1 MGVQSVSNRSAALD
15 FGVTAPNI
23 AGHKTTFLNRSGF
36 RFGAR
41 LLQLYF
47 IIGLLALA
55 GVWFFY
61 SQYILIRLS
70 RSWQGYVLTLSAQL
84 ENDTQLRSRI
94 YAKFM
99 SRATEPSEG
108 SSPELDIIFDEI
120 IQKLDFPVIITDAKG
135 RPTSWRNLPV
145 EDPDSAQLT
154 GLMYVLDSEH
164 EPVPLAVAEGDST
177 RKLGEIHYGLSASAV
192 TLRNVNANLMRSVR
206 SLTVFSVLQVLLL
219 VGFVIVGIW
228 GILSYKRREQEHI
241 WTALAKETA
250 HQMATPLSSFGAWI
264 DMLRERAPDV
274 TIEMEQDLVR
284 MKEVLDRFSRIGM
297 PPELTPH
304 RVGSAIERSVA
315 FVRRRAPKTV
325 AFAVE
330 IVDDVMV
337 RVDDVLFSW
346 MLENLLKN
354 SVDAI
359 GTRPGEVRVRCALA
373 ADRRFLEIEVTD
385 SGEGVKTDRLFEP
398 GVTTKKYGWGVG
410 LTLAKRIVESYHQ
423 GRLILKESQPGRT
436 VFSIFLPVNRDA
448 ERKS

>member
-1 MGVQSVSNRSAALD
+1 LNRSA
-15 FGVTAPNI
+15 
-23 AGHKTTFLNRSGF
+23 F

-47 IIGLLALA
+47 ILGLLALA

-61 SQYILIRLS
+61 SQYLLIRLS
-70 RSWQGYVLTLSAQL
+70 RSWQGYVSTLSAQL
-84 ENDTQLRSRI
+84 ENDTQLRTRI

-120 IQKLDFPVIITDAKG
+120 IRKLDFPVIITNARG

-145 EDPDSAQLT
+145 ENPDSAQLV

-164 EPVPLAVAEGDST
+164 EPVPLAVAEGDSL

-192 TLRNVNANLMRSVR
+192 TLRNVNANLVRSVR

-219 VGFVIVGIW
+219 IAFVIIGIW
-228 GILSYKRREQEHI
+228 GVLVYKRQEQEHI

-250 HQMATPLSSFGAWI
+250 HQMATPLSSFSAWL
-264 DMLRERAPDV
+264 DVLRERAPDV
-274 TIEMEQDLVR
+274 TQEMEQDLVR

-304 RVGSAIERSVA
+304 RVGPAIERSVA

-325 AFAVE
+325 AFATEV
-330 IVDDVMV
+330 VDDATV

-359 GTRPGEVRVRCALA
+359 GTRPGEVKVRCAVA
-373 ADRRFLEIEVTD
+373 ADGRFLEIEVTD
-385 SGEGVKTDRLFEP
+385 SGEGVKTDRLFEA

-410 LTLAKRIVESYHQ
+410 LTLARRIVESYHK
-423 GRLILKESQPGRT
+423 GKLLLKESQPGRT
-436 VFSIFLPVNRDA
+436 VFSIYLPVTGRA
-448 ERKS
+448 EKES

>member
-1 MGVQSVSNRSAALD
+1 
-15 FGVTAPNI
+15 
-23 AGHKTTFLNRSGF
+23 LNRSEF

-47 IIGLLALA
+47 ILGLLALA
-55 GVWFFY
+55 GVWFFF
-61 SQYILIRLS
+61 SQYLLIRLS
-70 RSWQGYVLTLSAQL
+70 RSWQGYVSTLSAQL
-84 ENDTQLRSRI
+84 ENDTQLRSRM

-108 SSPELDIIFDEI
+108 SSPELDIIFDEVI
-120 IQKLDFPVIITDAKG
+120 RKLDFPVIVTDAKG
-135 RPTSWRNLPV
+135 TPTSWRNLPV
-145 EDPDSAQLT
+145 EKPDSAQLV
-154 GLMYVLDSEH
+154 GLTYVLDSEH
-164 EPVPLAVAEGDST
+164 EPVPLLVAEGDST

-192 TLRNVNANLMRSVR
+192 TLRNVNANLVRSVR
-206 SLTVFSVLQVLLL
+206 YLAVFSVLQVLLL
-219 VGFVIVGIW
+219 VGFVIVGVW
-228 GILSYKRREQEHI
+228 GVLAYKRREQEHI
-241 WTALAKETA
+241 WTAMAKETA
-250 HQMATPLSSFGAWI
+250 HQMATPLSSFSAWL
-264 DMLRERAPDV
+264 DVLRERAPDV
-274 TIEMEQDLVR
+274 TKEMEQDLVR

-304 RVGSAIERSVA
+304 RVGQAIERSVA

-325 AFAVE
+325 TFTTEV
-330 IVDDVMV
+330 VDDATMF
-337 RVDDVLFSW
+337 VDDVLFSW

-359 GTRPGEVRVRCALA
+359 GTKPGEIRVRSALS

-410 LTLAKRIVESYHQ
+410 LTLAKRIVESYHR

-436 VFSIFLPVNRDA
+436 VFSILLPVTDKA
-448 ERKS
+448 

>member
-1 MGVQSVSNRSAALD
+1 M
-15 FGVTAPNI
+15 
-23 AGHKTTFLNRSGF
+23 NRSGF

-47 IIGLLALA
+47 ILGLLALA
-55 GVWFFY
+55 GVWFFF
-61 SQYILIRLS
+61 SQYLLIQLS
-70 RSWQGYVLTLSAQL
+70 RSWQGYVSTLSAQL
-84 ENDTQLRSRI
+84 ENDTQLRSRM

-120 IQKLDFPVIITDAKG
+120 IRKLDFPVIVTDARG

-145 EDPDSAQLT
+145 ENPDSTQLV

-192 TLRNVNANLMRSVR
+192 TLRNVNANLVRSVR
-206 SLTVFSVLQVLLL
+206 YLTVFSVLQVLLL
-219 VGFVIVGIW
+219 IGFVIVGIW
-228 GILSYKRREQEHI
+228 GILAYKRREQEHI

-250 HQMATPLSSFGAWI
+250 HQMATPLSSFSAWL
-264 DMLRERAPDV
+264 DVLRERAPDV
-274 TIEMEQDLVR
+274 TKEMEQDLVR

-304 RVGSAIERSVA
+304 RVGAAIERSVA

-325 AFAVE
+325 ILAAEV
-330 IVDDVMV
+330 VDDAMV

-359 GTRPGEVRVRCALA
+359 GTKPGEVRVRSALS

-385 SGEGVKTDRLFEP
+385 SGEGVKTERLFEP

-423 GRLILKESQPGRT
+423 GKLLLKESQPGRT
-436 VFSIFLPVNRDA
+436 VFSIFLPVNRGADK
-448 ERKS
+448 ES

>member
-1 MGVQSVSNRSAALD
+1 MSNRIALLD
-15 FGVTAPNI
+15 FGAPVSSI
-23 AGHKTTFLNRSGF
+23 TGHKTTFLNRSGF

-70 RSWQGYVLTLSAQL
+70 QSWQGYVSTLSAQL

-145 EDPDSAQLT
+145 ENPDSARLV

-274 TIEMEQDLVR
+274 TQEMEQDLVR

-315 FVRRRAPKTV
+315 FVRRRAPRTV
-325 AFAVE
+325 AFAAE
-330 IVDDVMV
+330 IVDDAAV
-337 RVDDVLFSW
+337 RVDNVLFSW

-359 GTRPGEVRVRCALA
+359 GTKPGEVRVRCALS

-423 GRLILKESQPGRT
+423 GRLVLKESQPGRT
-436 VFSIFLPVNRDA
+436 IFSIFLPVDRGA
-448 ERKS
+448 EKES

>member
-1 MGVQSVSNRSAALD
+1 MSRS
-15 FGVTAPNI
+15 
-23 AGHKTTFLNRSGF
+23 RF

-55 GVWFFY
+55 GVWFFF
-61 SQYILIRLS
+61 SQFLLIRLS
-70 RSWQGYVLTLSAQL
+70 RSWQGYVSTLSAQL

-99 SRATEPSEG
+99 ARATEPSEG

-120 IQKLDFPVIITDAKG
+120 IRKLDFPVIVTDARGK
-135 RPTSWRNLPV
+135 PTSWRNLPV
-145 EDPDSAQLT
+145 ESPDSVQLA

-164 EPVPLAVAEGDST
+164 EPVPLIVTEGDAT

-192 TLRNVNANLMRSVR
+192 TLRNVNANLVRSVR
-206 SLTVFSVLQVLLL
+206 YLAVFSVLQVLLL
-219 VGFVIVGIW
+219 VGFVIVGVW
-228 GILSYKRREQEHI
+228 GVLVYKRREQEHI

-250 HQMATPLSSFGAWI
+250 HQMATPLSSFSAWL
-264 DMLRERAPDV
+264 DVLRERAPDA
-274 TIEMEQDLVR
+274 TKEMEQDLIR

-304 RVGSAIERSVA
+304 QVGPAIERSVA

-325 AFAVE
+325 AFATE
-330 IVDDVMV
+330 IADNAMV
-337 RVDDVLFSW
+337 LVDDVLFSW

-359 GTRPGEVRVRCALA
+359 GTKPGEVRVRSTLS
-373 ADRRFLEIEVTD
+373 ADKRLLEIEVTD

-410 LTLAKRIVESYHQ
+410 LTLAKRIAESYHR
-423 GRLILKESQPGRT
+423 GKLLLKESQPGRT
-436 VFSIFLPVNRDA
+436 VFSIFLPVSQGPGK
-448 ERKS
+448 ES

>member
-1 MGVQSVSNRSAALD
+1 
-15 FGVTAPNI
+15 
-23 AGHKTTFLNRSGF
+23 LNRSGF

-47 IIGLLALA
+47 ILGLLALA
-55 GVWFFY
+55 GVWFFF
-61 SQYILIRLS
+61 SQYLLIRLS
-70 RSWQGYVLTLSAQL
+70 RSWQGYVSTLSAQL
-84 ENDTQLRSRI
+84 ENDTQLRSRM

-120 IQKLDFPVIITDAKG
+120 IRKLDFPVIVTDARG
-135 RPTSWRNLPV
+135 RPISWRNLPV
-145 EDPDSAQLT
+145 ENPDSTQLV

-192 TLRNVNANLMRSVR
+192 TLRNVNANLVRSVR
-206 SLTVFSVLQVLLL
+206 YLTVFSVLQVLLL
-219 VGFVIVGIW
+219 IGFVIVGIW
-228 GILSYKRREQEHI
+228 GILAYKRREQEHI

-250 HQMATPLSSFGAWI
+250 HQMATPLSSFSAWL
-264 DMLRERAPDV
+264 DVLRERAPDV
-274 TIEMEQDLVR
+274 TKEMEQDLVR

-304 RVGSAIERSVA
+304 RVGAAIERSVA

-325 AFAVE
+325 ILAAEV
-330 IVDDVMV
+330 VDDAMV

-359 GTRPGEVRVRCALA
+359 GTKPGEVKVRSALST
-373 ADRRFLEIEVTD
+373 DRRFLEIEVTD
-385 SGEGVKTDRLFEP
+385 SGEGVKTERLFEP

-423 GRLILKESQPGRT
+423 GRLLLKESQPGRT
-436 VFSIFLPVNRDA
+436 VFSIFLPLSRDA
-448 ERKS
+448 EKES

>member
-1 MGVQSVSNRSAALD
+1 MSRSE
-15 FGVTAPNI
+15 
-23 AGHKTTFLNRSGF
+23 F

-47 IIGLLALA
+47 ILGLLALA
-55 GVWFFY
+55 GVWFFF
-61 SQYILIRLS
+61 SQYLLIRLS
-70 RSWQGYVLTLSAQL
+70 RSWQGYVSTLSTQL
-84 ENDTQLRSRI
+84 ENDTQLRSRM

-108 SSPELDIIFDEI
+108 SSPELDIIFDEVI
-120 IQKLDFPVIITDAKG
+120 RKLDFPVIVTDAKG
-135 RPTSWRNLPV
+135 TPTSWRNLPV
-145 EDPDSAQLT
+145 ENPDSTQVL
-154 GLMYVLDSEH
+154 GLVHVLDSEH

-192 TLRNVNANLMRSVR
+192 TLRNVNANLVRSVR
-206 SLTVFSVLQVLLL
+206 YLAVFSILQVLLL
-219 VGFVIVGIW
+219 VGFVIVGVW
-228 GILSYKRREQEHI
+228 GVLVYKRREQEHI

-250 HQMATPLSSFGAWI
+250 HQMATPLSSFSAWL
-264 DMLRERAPDV
+264 DVLRERAPDA
-274 TIEMEQDLVR
+274 TREMEQDLVR

-304 RVGSAIERSVA
+304 RVGPAIERSVA

-325 AFAVE
+325 TFTAEV
-330 IVDDVMV
+330 VDDADV
-337 RVDDVLFSW
+337 RVDDVLFAW

-359 GTRPGEVRVRCALA
+359 GTKPGAVNVRCAFTP
-373 ADRRFLEIEVTD
+373 DRKFLDLEVTD

-410 LTLAKRIVESYHQ
+410 LTLAKRIAESYHQ

-436 VFSIFLPVNRDA
+436 VFSIFLPVNHGSDKESQRT
-448 ERKS
+448 SPS

>member
-1 MGVQSVSNRSAALD
+1 
-15 FGVTAPNI
+15 
-23 AGHKTTFLNRSGF
+23 LNRSGF
-36 RFGAR
+36 RVGAR

-61 SQYILIRLS
+61 SQYLLIRLS
-70 RSWQGYVLTLSAQL
+70 RSWQGYVSTLSAQL

-120 IQKLDFPVIITDAKG
+120 IKKIDFPVIISNANGK
-135 RPTSWRNLPV
+135 PTSWRNLPV
-145 EDPDSAQLT
+145 ENPDSTQLAR
-154 GLMYVLDSEH
+154 LMHVLDSEH

-177 RKLGEIHYGLSASAV
+177 RSLGEIHYGLSQSAV
-192 TLRNVNANLMRSVR
+192 TLRNVNANLVRSVR
-206 SLTVFSVLQVLLL
+206 SLTMFSVLQVLLL
-219 VGFVIVGIW
+219 IGFVIVGIW
-228 GILSYKRREQEHI
+228 GILAYKRREQELI

-250 HQMATPLSSFGAWI
+250 HQMATPLSSFSAWL
-264 DMLRERAPDV
+264 DVLRERAPDA
-274 TIEMEQDLVR
+274 TKEMEQDLVR

-304 RVGSAIERSVA
+304 RVGPAIERSVA

-325 AFAVE
+325 TFAAE
-330 IVDDVMV
+330 IVDDATVF
-337 RVDDVLFSW
+337 VDDVLFSW

-359 GTRPGEVRVRCALA
+359 GTKPGEVRVRCALS
-373 ADRRFLEIEVTD
+373 ADTRFLEIEVTD

-423 GRLILKESQPGRT
+423 GKLLLKESQPGRT
-436 VFSIFLPVNRDA
+436 VFSIFLPVNRGA
-448 ERKS
+448 EKES

>member
-1 MGVQSVSNRSAALD
+1 LSRS
-15 FGVTAPNI
+15 
-23 AGHKTTFLNRSGF
+23 RF

-55 GVWFFY
+55 GVWFFF
-61 SQYILIRLS
+61 SQFLLIRLS
-70 RSWQGYVLTLSAQL
+70 RSWQGYVSTLSAQL

-99 SRATEPSEG
+99 ARATEPSEG

-120 IQKLDFPVIITDAKG
+120 IRKLDFPVIVTDARGK
-135 RPTSWRNLPV
+135 PTSWRNLPV
-145 EDPDSAQLT
+145 ESPDSVQLA

-164 EPVPLAVAEGDST
+164 EPVPLIVTEGDAT

-192 TLRNVNANLMRSVR
+192 TLRNVNANLVRSVR
-206 SLTVFSVLQVLLL
+206 YLAVFSVLQVLLL
-219 VGFVIVGIW
+219 VGFVIVGVW
-228 GILSYKRREQEHI
+228 GVLVYKRREQEHI

-250 HQMATPLSSFGAWI
+250 HQMATPLSSFSAWL
-264 DMLRERAPDV
+264 DVLRERAPDA
-274 TIEMEQDLVR
+274 TKEMEQDLIR

-304 RVGSAIERSVA
+304 QVGPAIERSVA

-325 AFAVE
+325 AFATE
-330 IVDDVMV
+330 IADNAMV
-337 RVDDVLFSW
+337 LVDDVLFSW

-359 GTRPGEVRVRCALA
+359 GTKPGEVRVRSTLS
-373 ADRRFLEIEVTD
+373 ADKRLLEIEVTD

-410 LTLAKRIVESYHQ
+410 LTLAKRIAESYHR
-423 GRLILKESQPGRT
+423 GKLLLKESQPGRT
-436 VFSIFLPVNRDA
+436 VFSIFLPVSQGPGK
-448 ERKS
+448 ES

>member
-1 MGVQSVSNRSAALD
+1 M
-15 FGVTAPNI
+15 
-23 AGHKTTFLNRSGF
+23 NRSGF
-36 RFGAR
+36 RFSAR

-55 GVWFFY
+55 GVWFFF
-61 SQYILIRLS
+61 SQFLLIRLS
-70 RSWQGYVLTLSAQL
+70 RSWQGYVSTLSAQL
-84 ENDTQLRSRI
+84 ESDTQLRSRI

-120 IQKLDFPVIITDAKG
+120 IRKLDFPVIVTDARG

-145 EDPDSAQLT
+145 EDPDSAQLA

-164 EPVPLAVAEGDST
+164 EPVPLAVAEGDSL
-177 RKLGEIHYGLSASAV
+177 RKLGAIHYGLSASAV
-192 TLRNVNANLMRSVR
+192 TLRNVNANLVRSVR
-206 SLTVFSVLQVLLL
+206 YLAVFSVLQVLLL
-219 VGFVIVGIW
+219 IGFVIVGVW
-228 GILSYKRREQEHI
+228 GVLAYKRREQEHI

-250 HQMATPLSSFGAWI
+250 HQMATPLSSFSAWL
-264 DMLRERAPDV
+264 DVLRDRAPDA
-274 TIEMEQDLVR
+274 TKEMEQDLVR

-304 RVGSAIERSVA
+304 QVGPAIERSVA

-325 AFAVE
+325 TFKTEV
-330 IVDDVMV
+330 VDDVMV
-337 RVDDVLFSW
+337 RVDDVLFAW

-359 GTRPGEVRVRCALA
+359 GTKPGEIRVRCVLA
-373 ADRRFLEIEVTD
+373 PDRRLLEIEVTD

-436 VFSIFLPVNRDA
+436 VFSIFLPVNR
-448 ERKS
+448 EVQRES